1 MLIKSFIKCF
11 LLVQICI
18 IFATLPVEAK
28 IMYVTD
34 VLKVTLRT
42 GPSIENKII
51 KLIESGQRVE
61 VLKLGEQWSLVRLFD
76 GKEGWILNRYLISS
90 ETSNIRLERLES
102 EHSDLKTKFK
112 TIVEENSKLKTDN
125 KTLGS
130 ALLDSEKALKQ
141 VRSDYESLKA
151 SSAEFLTLKSNFE
164 KASRQLSEQ
173 SKKADKL
180 EKQVT
185 KLEFSNYIKWFLA
198 GSGVLIVGFII
209 GFSTKRQRRQS
220 SLL

>member
-1 MLIKSFIKCF
+1 
-11 LLVQICI
+11 
-18 IFATLPVEAK
+18 
-28 IMYVTD
+28 MYVTD

-51 KLIESGQRVE
+51 KIIESGQRVE
-61 VLKLGEQWSLVRLFD
+61 VLNPAQEWSQVRLFD

-90 ETSNIRLERLES
+90 ETNKIRLDRLES
-102 EHSDLKTKFK
+102 EHSELKTKFK
-112 TIVEENSKLKTDN
+112 TILEENSKLKTEN
-125 KTLGS
+125 ETLSS
-130 ALLDSEKALKQ
+130 ALSESEKALKK
-141 VRSDYESLKA
+141 VRSDYKSLKT
-151 SSAEFLTLKSNFE
+151 SSAEFLTLKSNYE

-173 SKKADKL
+173 SEKADKL
-180 EKQVT
+180 EKQVA
-185 KLEFSNYIKWFLA
+185 KLEFSSYIKWFLA

>member
-1 MLIKSFIKCF
+1 
-11 LLVQICI
+11 
-18 IFATLPVEAK
+18 
-28 IMYVTD
+28 MYVTD

-42 GPSIENKII
+42 GPSTENKII
-51 KLIESGQRVE
+51 KIIESGQRVE
-61 VLKLGEQWSLVRLFD
+61 VLNPAQEWSQVRLFD

-90 ETSNIRLERLES
+90 ETNEIRLDRLES
-102 EHSDLKTKFK
+102 GHSELKTKFK
-112 TIVEENSKLKTDN
+112 TIFEENSKLKTDN
-125 KTLGS
+125 KTLSS
-130 ALLDSEKALKQ
+130 ALSDSEKALQK
-141 VRSDYESLKA
+141 VRGDYESLKT
-151 SSAEFLTLKSNFE
+151 SSAEFLTLKSDFE

-180 EKQVT
+180 EEQVA